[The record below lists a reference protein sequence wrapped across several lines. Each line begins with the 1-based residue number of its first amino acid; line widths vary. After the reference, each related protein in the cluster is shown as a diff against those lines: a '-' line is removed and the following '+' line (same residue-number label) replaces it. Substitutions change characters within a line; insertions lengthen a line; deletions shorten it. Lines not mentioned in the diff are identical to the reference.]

1 MSGGGDKG
9 AYQAAVYLGLAKNSP
24 PEEVAYDVLTGVSAG
39 ALNAL
44 ALSVFEPTD
53 LLGSAEFIT
62 ALWNSVPDYSVY
74 QHWPGG
80 IPDGLFFRKGI
91 FDISP
96 GRQWLTD
103 NFRNKT
109 VKRKVSFAA
118 VDANA
123 AEYFVIDYN
132 ATETQPEDLIESALA
147 SSALPGI
154 FSQVNRG
161 NRTLIDGGVIWN
173 LDLSSTI
180 RRCKEI
186 VENEEDIIVD
196 IILCGNKNK
205 INTKEDLHKLSA
217 IDHMLRSIEIKDY
230 YSSIN
235 NYKSTMKLHPK
246 VQFRHL
252 IVPSEDISDNLIP
265 LEFSKEQIDRSL
277 ELGQKDAL
285 SALKSLSSKPAVSTL
300 ESSSSVAEHMSP

>member
-9 AYQAAVYLGLAKNSP
+9 AYQAAVYLGLVKNSS

-53 LLGSAEFIT
+53 LLRAADFIT

-80 IPDGLFFRKGI
+80 IPDGLFLRKGI

-103 NFRNKT
+103 NLRNKT
-109 VKRKVSFAA
+109 VKRKVSFAT

-123 AEYFVIDYN
+123 AEYYVIDYN
-132 ATETQPEDLIESALA
+132 ATETQPEDLVESALA

-173 LDLSSTI
+173 LDISSAI

-196 IILCGNKNK
+196 IILCGNENK
-205 INTKEDLHKLSA
+205 IKTKEDLHKLSA
-217 IDHMLRSIEIKDY
+217 MDHMLRSMEIKDY

-235 NYKSTMKLHPK
+235 NYRSTMKLHPN

-285 SALKSLSSKPAVSTL
+285 SALKSLSSKSTVASP
-300 ESSSSVAEHMSP
+300 ESSSSVSERMSP